1 MDVEGARELRD
12 ELPKVEGLG
21 RGTRMSFSERDRFGE
36 VGMMRL
42 IRPVGERIKKRKK
55 EGKGVDV

>member
-21 RGTRMSFSERDRFGE
+21 RGARMSFSERDRFGE